1 MKKKYKDW
9 IKTAK
14 VIKKLGTDYE
24 VIINQKTKR
33 AIILKNNASELKYFS
48 SYEEYEEEEKTVS
61 KRIKRNK
68 KLVKELTNKKSLE
81 EKELTQIKKQEELE
95 KYLTSFLNFFQH
107 DKKGYLKGLANLS
120 NLNKVSRL
128 KQELNKAQNLN
139 YQYIKY
145 VLNIGEDVKKN
156 RKELNKLGIKTNIS
170 SLSGLGDLSFNLDRK
185 IRKLTPELKSLNK
198 KIKFVEMLKNDNANS
213 FLKIIA
219 KHPKIDNLEKYLS
232 KKYGLKTEEVI
243 TLLSAI
249 LSK

>member
-9 IKTAK
+9 LKTAK
-14 VIKKLGTDYE
+14 VIKKLGTEYE
-24 VIINQKTKR
+24 VVINQKTKR
-33 AIILKNNASELKYFS
+33 PVILKTDGNGLKYFS
-48 SYEEYEEEEKTVS
+48 SYEEYEEEEKTIS
-61 KRIKRNK
+61 RRIKRNK
-68 KLVKELTNKKSLE
+68 KLVKELTTKKTLE
-81 EKELTQIKKQEELE
+81 EKELQQIKKQEELE
-95 KYLTSFLNFFQH
+95 KYLASFLNYFQN

-120 NLNKVSRL
+120 NLNKVSKL

-139 YQYIKY
+139 YKYIKY

-170 SLSGLGDLSFNLDRK
+170 SLSGLGDLSFNLDK
-185 IRKLTPELKSLNK
+185 KNRKLNSDLKALNK
-198 KIKFVEMLKNDNANS
+198 KIKFVEILKNDNANS

>member
-1 MKKKYKDW
+1 M
-9 IKTAK
+9 
-14 VIKKLGTDYE
+14 
-24 VIINQKTKR
+24 
-33 AIILKNNASELKYFS
+33 
-48 SYEEYEEEEKTVS
+48 
-61 KRIKRNK
+61 
-68 KLVKELTNKKSLE
+68 
-81 EKELTQIKKQEELE
+81 
-95 KYLTSFLNFFQH
+95 
-107 DKKGYLKGLANLS
+107 KGLANLS

-128 KQELNKAQNLN
+128 KKELNKSQNLN

-213 FLKIIA
+213 FIKIIA
-219 KHPKIDNLEKYLS
+219 KHPKIDNLQKYLHN
-232 KKYGLKTEEVI
+232 KYGLKTEEVI